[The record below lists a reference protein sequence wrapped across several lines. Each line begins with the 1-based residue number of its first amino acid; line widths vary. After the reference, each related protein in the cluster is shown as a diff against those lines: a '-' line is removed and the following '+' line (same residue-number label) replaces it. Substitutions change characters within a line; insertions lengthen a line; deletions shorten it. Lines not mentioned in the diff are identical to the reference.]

1 MNWINN
7 PISAPS
13 EQYRTRAEARQN
25 SLTKPLGSLGR
36 LEQVAIDLAAIQHSD
51 APAADKIGIHI
62 FAADHG
68 VAAENVSA
76 FPQVVTAEMIRNFAA
91 GGAAISVLAQQLRAP
106 LAVHNLGTV
115 NVCGTNGTWVEDE
128 TLKDVTHYQLGQG
141 TANFCAQGAMTAE
154 QLERALDI
162 GKSAA
167 ENSINGGCNLLIG
180 GEMGI
185 ANTTSATALGCALL
199 QLEPSILAG
208 PGTGLDDQ
216 GIAHKCQVIAAA
228 LGKHLADQPPT
239 LKILQ
244 RLGGFEIAAL
254 VGFYIRAAQLRC
266 AVLVDG
272 FICSI
277 AALVA
282 TKISPQCKGYF
293 ILSHQSAEPGHQ
305 IICQALTLE
314 PLLNLGMRLGEGSGA
329 AVAAN
334 LLQTACALHNGMAT
348 FDQASVSQE

>member
-1 MNWINN
+1 MNWISN
-7 PISAPS
+7 PIQAAS
-13 EQYRTRAEARQN
+13 EQYRTQAQAQQN

-36 LEQVAIDLAAIQHSD
+36 LEQIAVDLAAIQSTNT
-51 APAADKIGIHI
+51 PAADTIGIHI

-76 FPQVVTAEMIRNFAA
+76 FPQVVTGEMIRNFAA

-115 NVCGTNGTWVEDE
+115 NVCGINGLWVENE
-128 TLKDVTHYQLGQG
+128 TLKNVTHYQLGRG
-141 TANFCAQGAMTAE
+141 TANFCQQAAMTAE
-154 QLERALDI
+154 QLTRALEI
-162 GKSAA
+162 GKLAA
-167 ENSINGGCNLLIG
+167 EASINVGCNIIIG

-208 PGTGLDDQ
+208 PGTGLNEQ
-216 GIAHKCQVIAAA
+216 GIAHKCNVIAAA
-228 LGKHLADQPPT
+228 LSKHMADKPPT
-239 LKILQ
+239 LTILQ

-282 TKISPQCKGYF
+282 TKIAPQCQGYLF
-293 ILSHQSAEPGHQ
+293 LSHQSAEPGHH
-305 IICQALTLE
+305 IICQALKLE

-348 FDQASVSQE
+348 FDQAAISKE